1 MLRLCRPLP
10 VLGTRPQILFVTAT
24 RIGDAVLST
33 GLLAHLIH
41 RYPGARITVTAGP
54 IAAPLFQG
62 VPGLERLIALSK
74 RRHARHWLDLWR
86 QVAPIHWD
94 LVVDLKGSALAWL
107 LRARHRRIMGKGDDG
122 EHKILQ
128 LSRLFALDP
137 PPAPTLWPT
146 VGHQVTAEKLIPAG
160 GPVLA
165 IGPAANWRG
174 KQWRAERFAELAER
188 LTAEAGPLAGA
199 RVAVLAAGHERP
211 QAEPLLAAIP
221 ADRRLDLIGA
231 GDLLTVAALLGRTD
245 LFIGND
251 SGLMHMAAAMGVP
264 TLGLFGPSPSGIYAP
279 WGPLTAVARTPESFE
294 ELWATPG
301 MYPETTDTLMDGLAV
316 DTVEGAAVELWRR
329 VAAETPTTG
338 SSTTG
343 SSTTGPSTT
352 GPSTTGRAD
361 PVLAPAASAASDRPA
376 DTAIP

>member
-10 VLGTRPQILFVTAT
+10 VLGTQPRILFVTAT

-33 GLLAHLIH
+33 SLLAHLTE
-41 RYPGARITVTAGP
+41 RYPGARFTVTAGP

-94 LVVDLKGSALAWL
+94 LVVDLKGSALSWL

-137 PPAPTLWPT
+137 PPTPRLWPT
-146 VGHQVTAEKLIPAG
+146 LDHLMAAEKLMPAG

-174 KQWRAERFAELAER
+174 KQWRAERFAEIAAR
-188 LTAEAGPLAGA
+188 LTAQGAPLAHA
-199 RVAVLAAGHERP
+199 RVAVLAAGHERA
-211 QAEPLLAAIP
+211 QAAPLLAAIP
-221 ADRRLDLIGA
+221 EDRRLDLVGA
-231 GDLLTVAALLGRTD
+231 GDLLTVAALLGRTN

-264 TLGLFGPSPSGIYAP
+264 TLGLFGPSPTGIYAP
-279 WGPLTAVARTPESFE
+279 WGPMTATARTPESFE

-301 MYPETTDTLMDGLAV
+301 MYPETTDTLMDGLSVDAV
-316 DTVEGAAVELWRR
+316 ERAAVELWRR
-329 VAAETPTTG
+329 
-338 SSTTG
+338 
-343 SSTTGPSTT
+343 
-352 GPSTTGRAD
+352 
-361 PVLAPAASAASDRPA
+361 ASV
-376 DTAIP
+376 